1 VRERLSWGD
10 ILQLLEMTYENLVE
24 TFAERYGKGS
34 VLAAAVYREF
44 YRNLNPHAWT
54 TDQVKGSP
62 GLADRLERDLIFTP
76 GRIVAEEHQ
85 DGVVK
90 LVTELEDRHR
100 IESVILPLKTHHTV
114 CISSQVG
121 CRMGCRFCQTARMGL
136 VRQLTV
142 AEIVG
147 QVYAVRRRFGE
158 GIRNVV
164 FMGMGEPFDNFEAV
178 IQAVRV
184 LSDQRGLDIAQRYI
198 TVSTAGRIDGT
209 ERLIGE
215 NMPHLKLAV
224 SLNAPND
231 QLRTK
236 LMPINNAAP
245 LEALQK
251 ALTAYP
257 LKKGYDI
264 MVAYVLIPGINDG
277 PDCLNQLAEWLASLR
292 AKVNLIPFNPG
303 PDIPYRSP
311 TKDEMEAFRCRL
323 IALHVNVQSRLSRGR
338 DLMAACGQLGGRAA
352 ENDCVMGTGVCRSG
366 ECR

>member
-1 VRERLSWGD
+1 VI
-10 ILQLLEMTYENLVE
+10 ILQLLEITYENLVE
-24 TFAERYGKGS
+24 TFAGRYGKGAI
-34 VLAAAVYREF
+34 LAAAVYREF
-44 YRNLNPHAWT
+44 YKNLNPDAWA
-54 TDQVKGSP
+54 TDKIEGSP
-62 GLADRLERDLIFTP
+62 GLADRLKQDLTFTP
-76 GRIVAEEHQ
+76 GRIVDEEHQ

-100 IESVILPLKTHHTV
+100 IESVILPLKTHHTICV
-114 CISSQVG
+114 SSQVG

-147 QVYAVRRRFGE
+147 QVYTARLRFGE
-158 GIRNVV
+158 CIRNVV
-164 FMGMGEPFDNFEAV
+164 FMGMGEPFDNFNAV

-184 LSDQRGLDIAQRYI
+184 LSDQRGLNIARRYI
-198 TVSTAGRIDGT
+198 TVSTAGRIDGI
-209 ERLIGE
+209 ERLVAE

-231 QLRTK
+231 HLRAS

-245 LEALQK
+245 LSALQEALI
-251 ALTAYP
+251 AYP

-277 PDCLNQLAEWLASLR
+277 PDCLKQLADWLAPLR
-292 AKVNLIPFNPG
+292 AKVNLIPFNSG

-311 TKDEMEAFRCRL
+311 TEDEMEAFRDQL
-323 IALHVNVQSRLSRGR
+323 IALRVNVQSRLSRGR

-352 ENDCVMGTGVCRSG
+352 GKRKVCSDTILNVKF
-366 ECR
+366 